1 MKPVRILVADDHEV
15 VRRGLRAILE
25 TREGWEVTG
34 EAATGREAVE
44 QAKQLKPD
52 VVVLDLV
59 MPEMNGLE
67 ATRRI
72 LKAVPTAEVLILT
85 MHEPEHL
92 MHEVLT
98 AGARGYL
105 LKSDAGRELVAAVD
119 ALSRHVPAF
128 TSRVANALLEAYL
141 KNDGHELGADRRQ
154 GRLTPREREIVQL
167 LAEGKTNCRA
177 GYRRQD
183 RRGPPLERHAQ
194 AGPAFAERDRSLCR
208 PQQDRPRVVSR
219 LTRAWCLRGSFVGPS
234 CRCTRHQRWWRHRPT
249 TPPLPT

>member
-72 LKAVPTAEVLILT
+72 LKVLNSMSI
-85 MHEPEHL
+85 
-92 MHEVLT
+92 
-98 AGARGYL
+98 
-105 LKSDAGRELVAAVD
+105 
-119 ALSRHVPAF
+119 ALNASQRYSAF
-128 TSRVANALLEAYL
+128 R
-141 KNDGHELGADRRQ
+141 
-154 GRLTPREREIVQL
+154 
-167 LAEGKTNCRA
+167 
-177 GYRRQD
+177 
-183 RRGPPLERHAQ
+183 
-194 AGPAFAERDRSLCR
+194 
-208 PQQDRPRVVSR
+208 
-219 LTRAWCLRGSFVGPS
+219 
-234 CRCTRHQRWWRHRPT
+234 
-249 TPPLPT
+249 

>member
-1 MKPVRILVADDHEV
+1 VKPVRILVADDHEV

-92 MHEVLT
+92 MREVLA

-141 KNDGHELGADRRQ
+141 KDDGHERGADRRQ

-167 LAEGKTNCRA
+167 LAEGKTNKEVA
-177 GYRRQD
+177 AALD
-183 RRGPPLERHAQ
+183 IAVKTVEAH
-194 AGPAFAERDRSLCR
+194 RSNVMHKLGLHSLSEIVHYAVR
-208 PQQDRPRVVSR
+208 NKIVHV
-219 LTRAWCLRGSFVGPS
+219 
-234 CRCTRHQRWWRHRPT
+234 
-249 TPPLPT
+249 

>member
-1 MKPVRILVADDHEV
+1 
-15 VRRGLRAILE
+15 LE

-119 ALSRHVPAF
+119 ALTRHVPAF

-141 KNDGHELGADRRQ
+141 KDDGHERGADRRQ

-167 LAEGKTNCRA
+167 LAEGKTNKEVA
-177 GYRRQD
+177 AALD
-183 RRGPPLERHAQ
+183 IAVKTVEAH
-194 AGPAFAERDRSLCR
+194 RSNVMHKLGLHSLSEIVHYAVR
-208 PQQDRPRVVSR
+208 NKIVHV
-219 LTRAWCLRGSFVGPS
+219 
-234 CRCTRHQRWWRHRPT
+234 
-249 TPPLPT
+249 

>member
-92 MHEVLT
+92 MREVLT

-167 LAEGKTNCRA
+167 LAEGKTNKEVA
-177 GYRRQD
+177 AALD
-183 RRGPPLERHAQ
+183 IAVKTVEAH
-194 AGPAFAERDRSLCR
+194 RSNVMHKLGLHSLSEIVHYAVR
-208 PQQDRPRVVSR
+208 NKIVHV
-219 LTRAWCLRGSFVGPS
+219 
-234 CRCTRHQRWWRHRPT
+234 
-249 TPPLPT
+249 

>member
-1 MKPVRILVADDHEV
+1 MKPVRIVVADDHEV

-59 MPEMNGLE
+59 MPEMSGLE

-72 LKAVPTAEVLILT
+72 LKAVPTA
-85 MHEPEHL
+85 
-92 MHEVLT
+92 EVLT

-105 LKSDAGRELVAAVD
+105 LKSDAGRELVAAVE

-167 LAEGKTNCRA
+167 LAEGKTNKEVA
-177 GYRRQD
+177 AALD
-183 RRGPPLERHAQ
+183 IAVKTVEAH
-194 AGPAFAERDRSLCR
+194 RSNVMHKLGLHSLSEIVHYAVR
-208 PQQDRPRVVSR
+208 NKIVHV
-219 LTRAWCLRGSFVGPS
+219 
-234 CRCTRHQRWWRHRPT
+234 
-249 TPPLPT
+249 

>member
-1 MKPVRILVADDHEV
+1 
-15 VRRGLRAILE
+15 LE

-34 EAATGREAVE
+34 EAATGREAVD

-72 LKAVPTAEVLILT
+72 LKAAPTAEVLILT

-141 KNDGHELGADRRQ
+141 KNDGHERGADRRQ

-167 LAEGKTNCRA
+167 LAEGKTNKEVA
-177 GYRRQD
+177 AALD
-183 RRGPPLERHAQ
+183 IAVKTVEAH
-194 AGPAFAERDRSLCR
+194 RSNVMHKLGLHSLSEIVHYAVR
-208 PQQDRPRVVSR
+208 NKIVHV
-219 LTRAWCLRGSFVGPS
+219 
-234 CRCTRHQRWWRHRPT
+234 
-249 TPPLPT
+249 

>member
-92 MHEVLT
+92 MREVLT

-141 KNDGHELGADRRQ
+141 KDDGHERGADRRQ

-167 LAEGKTNCRA
+167 LAEGKTNKEVA
-177 GYRRQD
+177 AALD
-183 RRGPPLERHAQ
+183 ISVKTVEAH
-194 AGPAFAERDRSLCR
+194 RSNVMHKLGLHSLSEIVHYAVR
-208 PQQDRPRVVSR
+208 NKIVHV
-219 LTRAWCLRGSFVGPS
+219 
-234 CRCTRHQRWWRHRPT
+234 
-249 TPPLPT
+249 

>member
-92 MHEVLT
+92 MREVLA

-119 ALSRHVPAF
+119 ALSHHVPAF
-128 TSRVANALLEAYL
+128 TSRVVNALLEAYL
-141 KNDGHELGADRRQ
+141 EDDGHEQGAGRRQ
-154 GRLTPREREIVQL
+154 RLTSREREIVQL
-167 LAEGKTNCRA
+167 LAEGKTNKEVA
-177 GYRRQD
+177 AALD
-183 RRGPPLERHAQ
+183 ISVKTVEAH
-194 AGPAFAERDRSLCR
+194 RSNVMHKLGLHSLSEIVHYAVR
-208 PQQDRPRVVSR
+208 NKIVHV
-219 LTRAWCLRGSFVGPS
+219 
-234 CRCTRHQRWWRHRPT
+234 
-249 TPPLPT
+249 

>member
-34 EAATGREAVE
+34 EAATGREAVD

-72 LKAVPTAEVLILT
+72 LKAAPTAEVLILT

-141 KNDGHELGADRRQ
+141 KNDGHERGADRRQ

-167 LAEGKTNCRA
+167 LAEGKTNKEVA
-177 GYRRQD
+177 AALD
-183 RRGPPLERHAQ
+183 IAVKTVEAH
-194 AGPAFAERDRSLCR
+194 RSNVMHKLGLHSLSEIVHYAVR
-208 PQQDRPRVVSR
+208 NKIVHV
-219 LTRAWCLRGSFVGPS
+219 
-234 CRCTRHQRWWRHRPT
+234 
-249 TPPLPT
+249 

>member
-141 KNDGHELGADRRQ
+141 KDDGHERGADRRQ

-167 LAEGKTNCRA
+167 LAEGKTNKEVA
-177 GYRRQD
+177 AALD
-183 RRGPPLERHAQ
+183 IAVKTVEAH
-194 AGPAFAERDRSLCR
+194 RSNVMHKLGLHSLSEIVHYAVR
-208 PQQDRPRVVSR
+208 NKIVHV
-219 LTRAWCLRGSFVGPS
+219 
-234 CRCTRHQRWWRHRPT
+234 
-249 TPPLPT
+249 

>member
-1 MKPVRILVADDHEV
+1 MKPVRIVVADDHEV

-59 MPEMNGLE
+59 MPEMNGLD

-128 TSRVANALLEAYL
+128 TSRVANALLAAYL
-141 KNDGHELGADRRQ
+141 KNDGHERGADRRQ

-167 LAEGKTNCRA
+167 LAEGKTNKEVA
-177 GYRRQD
+177 AALD
-183 RRGPPLERHAQ
+183 IAVKTVEAH
-194 AGPAFAERDRSLCR
+194 RSNVMHKLGLHSLSEIVHYAVR
-208 PQQDRPRVVSR
+208 NKIVHV
-219 LTRAWCLRGSFVGPS
+219 
-234 CRCTRHQRWWRHRPT
+234 
-249 TPPLPT
+249 

>member
-119 ALSRHVPAF
+119 ALTRHVPAF

-141 KNDGHELGADRRQ
+141 KDDGHERGADRRQ

-167 LAEGKTNCRA
+167 LAEGKTNKEVA
-177 GYRRQD
+177 AALD
-183 RRGPPLERHAQ
+183 IAVKTVEAH
-194 AGPAFAERDRSLCR
+194 RSNVMHKLGLHSLSEIVHYAVR
-208 PQQDRPRVVSR
+208 NKIVHV
-219 LTRAWCLRGSFVGPS
+219 
-234 CRCTRHQRWWRHRPT
+234 
-249 TPPLPT
+249 

>member
-1 MKPVRILVADDHEV
+1 VKPVRILVADDHEV

-119 ALSRHVPAF
+119 ALTRHVPAF

-141 KNDGHELGADRRQ
+141 KDDGHERGADRRQ

-167 LAEGKTNCRA
+167 LAEGKTNKEVA
-177 GYRRQD
+177 AALD
-183 RRGPPLERHAQ
+183 IAVKTVEAH
-194 AGPAFAERDRSLCR
+194 RSNVMHKLGLHSLSEIVHYAVR
-208 PQQDRPRVVSR
+208 NKIVHV
-219 LTRAWCLRGSFVGPS
+219 
-234 CRCTRHQRWWRHRPT
+234 
-249 TPPLPT
+249 